1 MKPLDKNAILID
13 LSESD
18 RTDFGRR
25 DFAAQSLPQ
34 RVFSSIWALEA
45 EVNNGGFSH
54 YFFNSSSDSVAFVVE
69 ALTSIGAPLTAELC
83 KRAIESGFPNGLPP
97 TPEEISLAAA
107 EFDDTIHGELEC
119 LDSDFFAYP
128 NDLTTLLFDYVSS
141 HPEEFGDICEL
152 YPG

>member
-1 MKPLDKNAILID
+1 MNSLDKSAVLID

-18 RTDFGRR
+18 RTDCGRR
-25 DFAAQSLPQ
+25 DFAEQSLPQ

-45 EVNNGGFSH
+45 EVNNGGFSQ

-83 KRAIESGFPNGLPP
+83 KRAIESGFPTGLPP

-107 EFDDTIHGELEC
+107 DFDDDIHSKLKC
-119 LDSDFFAYP
+119 LDSNFFAYP

-141 HPEEFGDICEL
+141 HPEVFGEIREI
-152 YPG
+152 